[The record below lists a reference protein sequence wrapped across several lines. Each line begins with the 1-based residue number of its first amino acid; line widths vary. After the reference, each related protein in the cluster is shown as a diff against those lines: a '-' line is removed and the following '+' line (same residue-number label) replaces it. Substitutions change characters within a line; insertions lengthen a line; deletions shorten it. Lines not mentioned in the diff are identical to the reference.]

1 MRILVVDDHPLMAGA
16 VKLALQ
22 GMDTTATVDL
32 AEALQQATDMAQ
44 AATPYDL
51 CLLDLGLPDISGID
65 ALVRFR
71 ASCPELPVV
80 VLSGKDDRAS
90 ILAGLDAGAM
100 GYIPKSSPVSVMI
113 NAIRLVMSGAVYV
126 PAEALR
132 VKIGEQGPQAQ
143 AQVHAQAGT
152 QAGAGV
158 ASRAGAGS
166 VAAVG
171 AEAEASIGA
180 PGIPAELG
188 LSARQT
194 EVLELLLKGL
204 PNKLIARRLDISDN
218 TVKIHV
224 SSVLRALGVSS
235 RTQALL
241 AAHRLGLRLN
251 ERT

>member
-1 MRILVVDDHPLMAGA
+1 MHILVVDDHPLMANA

-22 GMDTTATVDL
+22 GMDRSATVEL
-32 AEALQQATDMAQ
+32 AEALHQAIGMAQ
-44 AATPYDL
+44 QGPAFEL
-51 CLLDLGLPDISGID
+51 CLLDLGLPDVSGVE
-65 ALVRFR
+65 ALLRFR
-71 ASCPELPVV
+71 AACPELPVV

-100 GYIPKSSPVSVMI
+100 GYIPKSSPISVMI

-132 VKIGEQGPQAQ
+132 VRSAADEVPQPAVVAHSDDAGDPVTVPARTFPVSDVPAQ
-143 AQVHAQAGT
+143 
-152 QAGAGV
+152 
-158 ASRAGAGS
+158 
-166 VAAVG
+166 
-171 AEAEASIGA
+171 
-180 PGIPAELG
+180 LG

-204 PNKLIARRLDISDN
+204 PNKLIARRLEISDN